1 MKIVKCTFVIG
12 LSICILGLMGCG
24 SKPVQKEPIRI
35 AINVWPGY
43 AHAYLAQ
50 EKGFF
55 EKNNVEVELILEESI
70 SESLRLFTNGEV
82 DGCFNVF
89 ADIIIANAKGIPA
102 KVVCIMDYSDTGDVI
117 IGKPD
122 IQSLA
127 GLNGKTVSFEGINSF
142 SHIFVLRALEKA
154 GIHESDIR
162 FENINA
168 SDVLTALEENRIDA
182 GHTWE
187 PAKSQAL
194 KKGYKILAK
203 AGDNPGII
211 TDILM
216 FTPKII
222 EERPDEIRAIVKSL
236 FEAQDYLKDY
246 RDEAVKIMA
255 NKMGMSNEEMIAG
268 IEGVYQ
274 PNLKENSELLTTSLY
289 TTGEL
294 IADFYLKRGQLSH
307 TMEIKDIV
315 EPKFVA
321 ELANQ

>member
-50 EKGFF
+50 EKGLF

-70 SESLRLFTNGEV
+70 SESYELFTNGEV
-82 DGCFNVF
+82 DGCFGVF
-89 ADIIIANAKGIPA
+89 ADTIMNNAKGIPA

-154 GIHESDIR
+154 GIHESDVR

-168 SDVLTALEENRIDA
+168 SDVLTALVENRIDA

-187 PAKSQAL
+187 PTTSRAL
-194 KKGYKILAK
+194 EKGYKILAK
-203 AGDNPGII
+203 AGDYPGII
-211 TDILM
+211 TDILS

-236 FEAQDYLKDY
+236 FDARDYLKAH

-255 NKMGMSNEEMIAG
+255 DEMGMSNEEMLSG
-268 IEGVYQ
+268 LEGVYQ

-307 TMEIKDIV
+307 TREIKDIV